1 MNTTINTNKGA
12 ETSAKTALRY
22 STAILDAPWPTGQRG
37 TLGAGRHYPLM
48 TIEQIRGL
56 PIPDLM
62 AENAHLY
69 MWCYPATRAL
79 AEEIMRGWGFEFK
92 DEFVWGKDQ
101 MGLGQ
106 YFRHA
111 HETLLLGVKGK
122 LTFRFHGQRS
132 FAMLP
137 RQDHSHKPEEV
148 HIMIQR
154 CSPGPYLELFARRPF
169 PGWHVWGN
177 EVTSDIRVLGYP
189 VPSDARFEE
198 VADV

>member
-79 AEEIMRGWGFEFK
+79 A
-92 DEFVWGKDQ
+92 
-101 MGLGQ
+101 
-106 YFRHA
+106 A
-111 HETLLLGVKGK
+111 ACTS
-122 LTFRFHGQRS
+122 RS
-132 FAMLP
+132 ARSAWLARVSP
-137 RQDHSHKPEEV
+137 SH
-148 HIMIQR
+148 
-154 CSPGPYLELFARRPF
+154 
-169 PGWHVWGN
+169 
-177 EVTSDIRVLGYP
+177 
-189 VPSDARFEE
+189 
-198 VADV
+198 